1 MISQIT
7 TQILSLFSSLDYLSV
22 MILMAIESS
31 FVPLP
36 SEIVLP
42 PAGWLASAGELNIF
56 GLILVATI
64 GSLIGALFNYYLAM
78 TLGRKI
84 IYKLARS
91 PWAKFFLINEEKLQ
105 ASEEYFRSHGK
116 ASTFIG
122 RLVPGVRHL
131 ISIPAG
137 LAKMNLLDF
146 MAYTVAGAAIWSTV
160 LLILGYWF
168 GANQAQIKN
177 YYHLI
182 AIVGGSLFLLFV
194 IYLIIRTKRKSKL

>member
-1 MISQIT
+1 MFSQIT
-7 TQILSLFSSLDYLSV
+7 AQILGLFSSLDYVSV
-22 MILMAIESS
+22 VILMAIESS

-36 SEIVLP
+36 SEIILP
-42 PAGWLASAGELNIF
+42 PAGWIAASGELNLWGI
-56 GLILVATI
+56 IIAATI
-64 GSLIGALFNYYLAM
+64 GSLIGALFNYFLAR
-78 TLGRKI
+78 TLGRKV

-91 PWAKFFLINEEKLQ
+91 TWAKFFLINEAKLL
-105 ASEEYFRSHGK
+105 ASEEYFRAHGK

-137 LAKMNLLDF
+137 LAKMNLWDF
-146 MAYTVAGAAIWSTV
+146 MAYTVAGAAIWSAILT
-160 LLILGYWF
+160 LLGYWF

-182 AIVGGSLFLLFV
+182 AIVGGSIFFLFV
-194 IYLIIRTKRKSKL
+194 IYLIVKTKGKSKL

>member
-1 MISQIT
+1 MFSQIT
-7 TQILSLFSSLDYLSV
+7 AQILSLFSSLDYLSV

-42 PAGWLASAGELNIF
+42 PAGWLVSIGELNLF
-56 GLILVATI
+56 GLIVVATI
-64 GSLIGALFNYYLAM
+64 GSLIGALFNYYLAR

-91 PWAKFFLINEEKLQ
+91 PWAKFFLINETKLQ

-146 MAYTVAGAAIWSTV
+146 MAYTMAGAAIWSTV
-160 LLILGYWF
+160 LLLLGYWF

-182 AIVGGSLFLLFV
+182 AIIGGSLFLLFV
-194 IYLIIRTKRKSKL
+194 IYLIIRTKRQPKL

>member
-1 MISQIT
+1 MFSQIT
-7 TQILSLFSSLDYLSV
+7 VQILGLFASLDYVSV

-36 SEIVLP
+36 SEIILP
-42 PAGWLASAGELNIF
+42 PAGWLASGGELNLWGI
-56 GLILVATI
+56 IIAATI
-64 GSLIGALFNYYLAM
+64 GSLIGALFNYYLAR
-78 TLGRKI
+78 TLGRKV
-84 IYKLARS
+84 IYKLANS
-91 PWAKFFLINEEKLQ
+91 SWAKFFLINEEKLK
-105 ASEEYFRSHGK
+105 ASEEYFRAHGK

-137 LAKMNLLDF
+137 LAKMNLWDF
-146 MAYTVAGAAIWSTV
+146 MGYTIAGAGIWSAILT
-160 LLILGYWF
+160 LLGYWF

-182 AIVGGSLFLLFV
+182 AIVGGSIFFLFV
-194 IYLIIRTKRKSKL
+194 VYLIVKTKRQPKL